1 MAREQRD
8 ITQPVAQRGQSDG
21 EDVEA
26 VKKVG
31 AEFALVDQS
40 LERLIG
46 RGHYADFDADA
57 LRAAQPLE
65 DAGLQHAQEPPLYL
79 QRDLADFVQE
89 YRAAVGQFESP
100 RLGRLRAGESAF
112 LVDEQL
118 ALDQRRRKRRA
129 VDDNEGASVAQAALM
144 NGVGQQLL
152 ARARLSLKQDGCVGR
167 GDVQSVF
174 AHPPIGWAGAY
185 QLAHRLIF
193 IGEAI
198 LIDARPN

>member
-8 ITQPVAQRGQSDG
+8 VTQPVAQRGQSDR

-31 AEFALVDQS
+31 AEFAFVDQP
-40 LERLIG
+40 LKRLIG
-46 RGHYADFDADA
+46 RRHYADFYADA
-57 LRAAQPLE
+57 LRAAQALE

-79 QRDLADFVQE
+79 QRDLADFVQK
-89 YRAAVGQFESP
+89 YRAAVGQLESP
-100 RLGRLRAGESAF
+100 RLGRLRAGEGAL
-112 LVDEQL
+112 LVTEQF
-118 ALDQRRRKRRA
+118 ALDQRGRKRRA
-129 VDDNEGASVAQAALM
+129 VNDNEGASVAQAALV

-152 ARARLSLKQDGCVGR
+152 ASARLSLKQDGRVG
-167 GDVQSVF
+167 VQRVLD
-174 AHPPIGWAGAY
+174 HPPIGRAGAD